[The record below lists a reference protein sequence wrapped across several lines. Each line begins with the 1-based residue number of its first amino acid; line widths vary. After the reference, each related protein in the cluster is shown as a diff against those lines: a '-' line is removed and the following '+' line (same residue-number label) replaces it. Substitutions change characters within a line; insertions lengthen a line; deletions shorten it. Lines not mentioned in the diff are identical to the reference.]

1 MSPRCLSQASR
12 AHTVEFTFHSS
23 LVQHVTPLS
32 SNTQCCI
39 SMFST
44 APKEIGLLP

>member
-12 AHTVEFTFHSS
+12 AHTVEFTYDSS
-23 LVQHVTPLS
+23 LVQHVLS